1 METKEQKTIDKLYKE
16 KEINE
21 KIDLGKNL
29 IKRIRQ
35 ELKEL
40 EDETKTFRNS

>member
-1 METKEQKTIDKLYKE
+1 MEIKEQKTIDKLYRE
-16 KEINE
+16 KEIRE

-35 ELKEL
+35 EIKEL
-40 EDETKTFRNS
+40 ENGK

>member
-1 METKEQKTIDKLYKE
+1 METKKQKIIDKLYKE

-29 IKRIRQ
+29 IKQIKQ

-40 EDETKTFRNS
+40 ENGNKKQN

>member
-1 METKEQKTIDKLYKE
+1 MEQKPIDKLYKE

-29 IKRIRQ
+29 IKRIKQ
-35 ELKEL
+35 EIKEL
-40 EDETKTFRNS
+40 EDGKIT